1 MCVFVINA
9 TGPNEV
15 FLKIYPEVRDDEES
29 EPVVLNINYAH
40 IFLAVNTTD
49 DPNIEGRL
57 PFVGN

>member
-1 MCVFVINA
+1 MMKSA
-9 TGPNEV
+9 
-15 FLKIYPEVRDDEES
+15 